1 MDAGMR
7 IQNESVK
14 MMERL
19 DKEVMR
25 KLQGET
31 FRCSAK
37 CCDDTTS
44 SMNDVQ
50 RCMNMCAA
58 PMEKLQ
64 SQVESETQQYQSRL
78 SRCVQNCQDQMQDR
92 LGSNSNVT
100 AAMKAEAESCVNACA
115 DSFIGKLPELE
126 KRIKSVLLN
135 H

>member
-1 MDAGMR
+1 M
-7 IQNESVK
+7 
-14 MMERL
+14 
-19 DKEVMR
+19 
-25 KLQGET
+25 
-31 FRCSAK
+31 F
-37 CCDDTTS
+37 
-44 SMNDVQ
+44 
-50 RCMNMCAA
+50 
-58 PMEKLQ
+58 
-64 SQVESETQQYQSRL
+64 QSRL